1 MNKLTNVRKKMTKD
15 LEDWQ
20 KMVNETRQ
28 KYYCLSYYTTQQL
41 LLLQKELCY
50 IVKPSDVQAGILS
63 LLQSL
68 SENIT
73 AEQVVSLIQQVN
85 DDSNE
90 DEDEFDGQNRQ
101 AASLQNDC
109 HIKEISSKEHITDEL
124 TILPSI
130 TPSESEQT
138 CNLTPRQHGI
148 LENLTKEYSFQ
159 RKLIL
164 LAFEKA
170 PNPDIEESVEHWCLD
185 NESSFQI
192 EQKIDAT
199 AIEQPVL
206 NDHDRSHSIEQQA
219 YPTSGQTTLVNQNH
233 PVVQNVVPVLFEHSS
248 QISLEAAEKH
258 PDDTQEALDL
268 DDDLITAD
276 LFSEAIKQRS
286 TSTSSEW

>member
-41 LLLQKELCY
+41 LLLQKELCH
-50 IVKPSDVQAGILS
+50 IVKPSDVQAGVLS

-109 HIKEISSKEHITDEL
+109 HIKEMSSEHITDEL

-130 TPSESEQT
+130 APSESEET
-138 CNLTPRQHGI
+138 CNLTSKQHGI
-148 LENLTKEYSFQ
+148 LENLTAVYNFPQ
-159 RKLIL
+159 KLIL

-170 PNPDIEESVEHWCLD
+170 PNPHIEENVGDWCLE
-185 NESSFQI
+185 NESSFQT

-219 YPTSGQTTLVNQNH
+219 HPTSGQTTLVNQNH

-248 QISLEAAEKH
+248 QIPLEAAGKH

-268 DDDLITAD
+268 DDDLITED

>member
-20 KMVNETRQ
+20 KMVNETRK

-50 IVKPSDVQAGILS
+50 IVKPSDVQAGVLS

-90 DEDEFDGQNRQ
+90 DEDEFDEQNRQ

-109 HIKEISSKEHITDEL
+109 CIKEMSSKEHITDEL

-130 TPSESEQT
+130 APSESEGN
-138 CNLTPRQHGI
+138 CNLTPKQHGI
-148 LENLTKEYSFQ
+148 LENLTQEYSFQ

-170 PNPDIEESVEHWCLD
+170 PNPDIEESVEHWCLE
-185 NESSFQI
+185 NEKFFLI
-192 EQKIDAT
+192 EQKFDAT
-199 AIEQPVL
+199 AIEPPIL
-206 NDHDRSHSIEQQA
+206 NDYDRSHSIEQQTH
-219 YPTSGQTTLVNQNH
+219 PTSSQPTLVNQNH

-248 QISLEAAEKH
+248 QIPLEAAEKH
-258 PDDTQEALDL
+258 LNDTQKALDL

-276 LFSEAIKQRS
+276 LFSEAIKQQL
-286 TSTSSEW
+286 TSTSNEW